1 MKYLISAFS
10 ILIGLF
16 SLSACTSMP
25 TGPSVLVLPGAG
37 KTFDQFRSEDYR
49 CRQYAFSQIGG
60 ATPSQV
66 SAVSGIG
73 SAVTG
78 TALGSA
84 AGAAIGGGK
93 GAAIGAGSGLIVG
106 SMAGGE
112 AAEASGYEAQ
122 SRYDM
127 GYIQCMYSMGNRVPI
142 SGNLIDENALD
153 EGSQPYTAP
162 LPAPPTRR

>member
-1 MKYLISAFS
+1 MNFRITALF

-16 SLSACTSMP
+16 SLSACTSIP

-49 CRQYAFSQIGG
+49 CRQYALTQIGG

-66 SAVSGIG
+66 SVASGVG

-78 TALGSA
+78 TALGAA
-84 AGAAIGGGK
+84 AGAAIGGGR
-93 GAAIGAGSGLIVG
+93 GAAIGAGSGLVMG
-106 SMAGGE
+106 SMMGGE
-112 AAEASGYEAQ
+112 AAQASGYEAQ

-127 GYIQCMYSMGNRVPI
+127 SYIQCMYSMGNRVPI
-142 SGNLIDENALD
+142 SGNLIDDNVLD
-153 EGSQPYTAP
+153 DNSQSFNTPVP
-162 LPAPPTRR
+162 PPPAR